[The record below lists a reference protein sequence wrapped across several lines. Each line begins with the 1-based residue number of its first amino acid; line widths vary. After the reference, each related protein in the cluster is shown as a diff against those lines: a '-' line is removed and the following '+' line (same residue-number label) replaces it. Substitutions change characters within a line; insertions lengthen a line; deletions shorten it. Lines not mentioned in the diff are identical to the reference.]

1 MRLPFLNRFFA
12 PKPKEDS
19 RNAARERLKNALVG
33 DRCSVAPSFADSLKG
48 ELGELLAKYMDV
60 DPTSLE
66 VELHEGTTW
75 KAQVKVVRVHRQ
87 AHLPQAALVDPSQR
101 KARPRRH
108 LRASRWRR
116 SQEDIP
122 AVAEEKS
129 A

>member
-33 DRCSVAPSFADSLKG
+33 DRCSVAPSFADSLKS
-48 ELGELLAKYMDV
+48 ELGDLLAKYMDV
-60 DPTSLE
+60 DASSLQ

-75 KAQVKVVRVHRQ
+75 KAQVRVVRVHRQ
-87 AHLPQAALVDPSQR
+87 AHLPEAALADPRQS
-101 KARPRRH
+101 KSRPRRL
-108 LRASRWRR
+108 LRATRWRR
-116 SQEDIP
+116 SQEDLP
-122 AVAEEKS
+122 AVEEKS